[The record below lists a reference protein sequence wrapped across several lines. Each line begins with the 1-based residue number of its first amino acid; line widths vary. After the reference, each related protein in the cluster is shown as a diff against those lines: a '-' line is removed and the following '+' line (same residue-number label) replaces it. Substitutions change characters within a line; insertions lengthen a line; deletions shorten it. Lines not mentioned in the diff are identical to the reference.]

1 MSFNLHFIVN
11 FKEKTCRPMSK
22 APKKAAG
29 RKKNGYAMPKKLP
42 VGSALQDTAKV
53 QWISGQSI
61 GVGGF
66 GEIYCACR
74 ADAKVKNAKDYPNVI
89 KIEPHGNGPLFV
101 EMHFYMRNAK
111 LDDSKN

>member
-1 MSFNLHFIVN
+1 MSTKPVKN
-11 FKEKTCRPMSK
+11 
-22 APKKAAG
+22 PKKPAPAG
-29 RKKNGYAMPKKLP
+29 RKKNGYMMPKKLP
-42 VGSALQDTAKV
+42 PGTVLQDNSKV
-53 QWISGQSI
+53 QWISGPSI

-74 ADAKVKNAKDYPNVI
+74 ADQKVKNAKDYPFVI

-111 LDDSKN
+111 QEDSE

>member
-1 MSFNLHFIVN
+1 MATKPVN
-11 FKEKTCRPMSK
+11 
-22 APKKAAG
+22 KKPGAG

-42 VGSALQDTAKV
+42 LGSILQDNSKV
-53 QWISGQSI
+53 QWISGPSI

-66 GEIYCACR
+66 GEIYSACR
-74 ADAKVKNAKDYPNVI
+74 ADQKLKNVKDYPFVI

-111 LDDSKN
+111 QDDSKLAITGRQGS